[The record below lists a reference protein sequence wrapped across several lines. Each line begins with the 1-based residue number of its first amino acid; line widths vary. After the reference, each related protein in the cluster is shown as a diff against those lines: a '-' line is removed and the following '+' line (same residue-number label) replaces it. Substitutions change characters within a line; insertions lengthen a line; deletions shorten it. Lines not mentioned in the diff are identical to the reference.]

1 MQQSGGGTPRGGSSA
16 RDDQDLATL
25 LQRKMSPSGRLPRWV
40 VEEALAEERRALL
53 SPRERRREDR
63 RAARSARR
71 AARRWGRVPR
81 RGNRVWRA
89 TPAVGIVVLVLL
101 WFTPGLVDR
110 YVLPVTRPWFPN
122 ASAPPPGVGAA
133 AAPLGAPPVTAAS
146 DGYRFPASSD
156 PGQEM
161 VAFDPC
167 RTVHYVV
174 RPDGA
179 PAGGQQLVEEAVAE
193 VSAATGLQFVD
204 DGPTAEGPGEDRD
217 PYQPERYGKR
227 WAPVLITW
235 SDPAEVPGLAGNV
248 AGLAGPVTRQ
258 APDGTLVHVTGQVVL
273 DAPDLRASLE
283 QRGDTAGV
291 RGVVLHE
298 LAHVVGLDHVDDPG
312 QLMHPDGNGVTGL
325 ADGDRAGLA
334 RLGAGDCVPQL

>member
-1 MQQSGGGTPRGGSSA
+1 MQQSGGATPRRGSSA
-16 RDDQDLATL
+16 RNDLDPAAPG
-25 LQRKMSPSGRLPRWV
+25 QRRMAPSGRVPRWV
-40 VEEALAEERRALL
+40 LEEALAEERRAAL
-53 SPRERRREDR
+53 SARGRRRE
-63 RAARSARR
+63 ARR
-71 AARRWGRVPR
+71 ATRSDRRTARRWARAASR
-81 RGNRVWRA
+81 RNRVWRA
-89 TPAVGIVVLVLL
+89 TPAVGVVLLLLL
-101 WFTPGLVDR
+101 WLTPGLFDR
-110 YVLPVTRPWFPN
+110 YVLPVARPWFPN
-122 ASAPPPGVGAA
+122 ASAPPPGAESAA
-133 AAPLGAPPVTAAS
+133 IPLGAPPVTAAS
-146 DGYRFPASSD
+146 DSYRFHASPD
-156 PGQEM
+156 PEQEM

-167 RTVHYVV
+167 RPVHYVV

-179 PAGGQQLVEEAVAE
+179 PAGGQELVEQAVAE
-193 VSAATGLQFVD
+193 ISAATGLRFVD
-204 DGPTAEGPGEDRD
+204 DGPTTESPSEDRD

-258 APDGTLVHVTGQVVL
+258 APDGPFVHVTGQVVL
-273 DAPDLRASLE
+273 DAPDLRAGLE

-312 QLMHPDGNGVTGL
+312 QLMHPDGADVTGL

-334 RLGAGDCVPQL
+334 RLGAGECVPRL